1 MIPADTEVTMSL
13 TQANGVP
20 SFSRLTTSSTT
31 IKPIKNGVACSH
43 SKGEQTRINS
53 PSTMKTP
60 PLLCLVF
67 PWTLTITSHVWL
79 GKWTR
84 GHGVK
89 RAFMSCDAW
98 CLPDG
103 SMVKLHRD
111 SHISSLSEDLF
122 QLPVEKKTLVQPIQ
136 IIFGGT
142 FHFDRSRYITW
153 QFRLKTC
160 IPDVSEYHP
169 SIYNK

>member
-1 MIPADTEVTMSL
+1 VTTSL

-43 SKGEQTRINS
+43 MQRRTNTKSTVQG
-53 PSTMKTP
+53 TMKTA

-67 PWTLTITSHVWL
+67 PWTLTVTSHVWL

-84 GHGVK
+84 GHVVK

-98 CLPDG
+98 CFPDG
-103 SMVKLHRD
+103 SMVKLH

-122 QLPVEKKTLVQPIQ
+122 QLPVEKKTLEQHIQ
-136 IIFGGT
+136 IIVGGT
-142 FHFDRSRYITW
+142 FHFNRSRYTTW
-153 QFRLKTC
+153 QSDWKHVS
-160 IPDVSEYHP
+160 IPDVSEYYP
-169 SIYNK
+169 SI